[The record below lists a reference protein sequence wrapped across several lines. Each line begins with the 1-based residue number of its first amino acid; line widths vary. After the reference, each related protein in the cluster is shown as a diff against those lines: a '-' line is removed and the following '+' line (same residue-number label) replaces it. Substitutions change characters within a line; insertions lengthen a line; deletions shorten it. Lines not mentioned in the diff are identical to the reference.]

1 MSNIDLV
8 TNLSGLVPFE
18 KYDYVFEGMGGNWPA
33 VITPVSGSFRPNKDS
48 AMINSV
54 VHFCRNRSS
63 CIGTDGLLSYNDSL
77 CDYDNDLFTSV
88 RVKLTPETLNKE
100 LYSNVTT
107 VRCSGCINKPK
118 ISGPNGVVLD
128 SAFGNQYIANI
139 IVTGITPDTS
149 YQYEI
154 YSDDANWPV
163 KVRPSSGVIV
173 SNTDNFSL
181 SSNIYFCPS
190 TGVCSSNEDNV
201 MSYDVANCTKNSY
214 LHASLKM
221 SLTPVDCQDQTTF
234 SDPMHFYCS
243 DCLPKISITMA
254 EYATLQ
260 NANNVTVNALVSG
273 LNPGF
278 EYEYEFK
285 GIEANWPITLSQATG
300 SFVPLEDNQI
310 VSSRFTFCPSTGVC
324 EAEGRTTIPYD
335 LDTYCIFGTRYPF
348 GKISLSITP
357 KSCEIQP
364 AESKALS
371 IYCSGCLPNMKIYAP
386 AKSVLTAGNSNQS
399 NSNIMQFS
407 IPVSGLRKNETYNY
421 SITSSDANWPIV
433 IQPQS
438 GVLKLDTDAIGN
450 TKNIEGRLMFC
461 SPKSLC
467 PEGTEGLLAYEFD
480 DYATKKLN
488 GDILF
493 TNLNV
498 QVSPQNCDFPDSYS
512 DTWRIECQDC
522 LPCFSYSNINFF
534 DSPELY
540 LNSACCS
547 GNKLVTVNVDSANP
561 GDEYEYTFSTNTP
574 EFITFSPETG
584 VIYFNNT
591 GAGNINTVM
600 KTEFVEGQQGII
612 NCSLKHVDTEIE
624 SINFLVVRC
633 SGQCGV

>member
-33 VITPVSGSFRPNKDS
+33 VITPISGSFRPNKDS
-48 AMINSV
+48 AEINSV
-54 VHFCRNRSS
+54 VHFCRTKTS
-63 CIGTDGLLSYNDSL
+63 CSGSPTLLDFDDSL
-77 CDYDNDLFTSV
+77 CDHDNNLFTSI
-88 RVKLTPETLNKE
+88 RVKLTPETLQKT

-107 VRCSGCINKPK
+107 VKCDDCINRPQ
-118 ISGPNGVVLD
+118 ILGPNNIVLD
-128 SAFGNQYIANI
+128 SGFGNQYIANI
-139 IVTGITPDTS
+139 SVTGISPNSEYTYS
-149 YQYEI
+149 I

-173 SNTDNFSL
+173 SNTDHFNL

-190 TGVCSSNEDNV
+190 TGVCPTGDANV
-201 MSYDVANCTKNSY
+201 MDYDIANCTKNSY

-221 SLTPVDCQDQTTF
+221 SLTPTDCENQVVY
-234 SDPMHFYCS
+234 SDPMHFYCA
-243 DCLPKISITMA
+243 DCLPKISILMA

-260 NANNVTVNALVSG
+260 NANNVSVNALVSG

-278 EYEYEFK
+278 EYEYEFR

-300 SFVPLEDNQI
+300 SFIPLEDNQI
-310 VSSRFTFCPSTGVC
+310 VSSRFTFCPSTGIC
-324 EAEGRTTIPYD
+324 ESEGRTVIPYD

-348 GKISLSITP
+348 GKIKLSITP

-364 AESKALS
+364 TESKALA
-371 IYCSGCLPNMKIYAP
+371 IYCSGCLPDMKIYAP
-386 AKSVLTAGNSNQS
+386 SKSILTAGNSTQP

-407 IPVSGLRKNETYNY
+407 IPVSGLRENETYYY
-421 SITSSDANWPIV
+421 SINGVDANWPVV

-438 GVLKLDTDAIGN
+438 GVLKLDTDAKDSI
-450 TKNIEGRLMFC
+450 KNIEGRLMFC

-467 PEGTEGLLAYEFD
+467 PEGTEGLISYEFD

-488 GDILF
+488 SDILF
-493 TNLNV
+493 AKLNI
-498 QVSPQNCDFPDSYS
+498 QVSPDNCDFPDSYS
-512 DTWRIECQDC
+512 DEWKIECQDC
-522 LPCFSYSNINFF
+522 LPCFSYSNVNFY

-540 LNSACCS
+540 LDSVCCS

-561 GDEYEYTFSTNTP
+561 GDEYQYAFSTNTP
-574 EFITFSPETG
+574 EFITFSPATG
-584 VIYFNNT
+584 LIYFNNT

-600 KTEFVEGQQGII
+600 KTEFVQGQQGIV

-633 SGQCGV
+633 SGQCGA